1 MGFTEDELSV
11 SPYLEQAITV
21 GTKVTP
27 SIEHPSV

>member
-21 GTKVTP
+21 GTKVRPTLL
-27 SIEHPSV
+27 H